1 MAETNQ
7 TFTVRAKLLFMVI
20 LMNGLLLIAGSFV
33 VARLFIVANGYE
45 HFRERTVQF
54 SNINAVSDDLLS
66 LRRSLDLGLRAAMI
80 DNGRW
85 PDAAVEQISTDLKS
99 LNVRIS
105 LLEKNHPQD
114 ADALILNLEDLITV
128 IDDSLVRLKPKPAEA
143 HAILMKVADR
153 TMPAVSK
160 QLTAVIQTELA
171 EVDRVQASITR
182 GDIQALRNGLIGIGL
197 SLIAGLAISYG
208 IFDTVIRPLSTT
220 HKALLQVLSG
230 NFRGVSL
237 PQSQDEIGAI
247 GRVIEDIKARSEHVY
262 RLAYNDSLTGLPNR
276 LQLVRDLAETM
287 RSAGERRSYSL
298 LLLGVDRFSAL
309 SSSFGPRFG
318 DEAIQ
323 EIHKRLD
330 FLLNEDGRLYR
341 YTGDIFACLLKPS
354 IADEAAQAAAIKIA
368 DVISTGFKNPL
379 LVGELSIPLSLSIGV
394 ALSLQKARPENM
406 LVEAEAA
413 LFEAKRRGGTNT
425 VIGMRDFAERTRKRL
440 ETASEIRRGVA
451 AGEFEPFFQP
461 VVDIEQGLTVSAE
474 TLVRWRHAD
483 GHITMPSEF
492 IFVAEESDLIRD
504 ITIQMTGK
512 ACDHLARWKHEGYK
526 LKLAFNV
533 SARLVNIGLKQ
544 IIINAIEASGILPG
558 DLEMEITET
567 VLIGNHTEAEKLLID
582 LRETGLRLA
591 LDDFGTGYSSMNYLS
606 RFQVDKIKIDSTFV
620 KSLADGP
627 RQREVVSAMIQLA
640 RTLKIDVVA
649 EGVETV
655 AQMELLRSMG
665 CKLMQGWLFAAAL
678 PAQDLPHWMDSTSV
692 LLNSIKTRALS
703 AAS

>member
-1 MAETNQ
+1 MAEPTQ
-7 TFTVRAKLLFMVI
+7 AFTVRAKLLFMVI

-54 SNINAVSDDLLS
+54 SNINAVSDDLSS
-66 LRRSLDLGLRAAMI
+66 LRRSLDLGLRAAMV

-85 PDAAVEQISTDLKS
+85 PQTAVDQIATDLKS
-99 LNVRIS
+99 LRVRIA
-105 LLEKNHPQD
+105 LLEKNHPED
-114 ADALILNLEDLITV
+114 ADALILNLEDLMAAL
-128 IDDSLVRLKPKPAEA
+128 DESLVRMKLKPSEA
-143 HAILMKVADR
+143 YAILLKLADH

-160 QLTAVIQTELA
+160 QLTSVIQAELA

-182 GDIQALRNGLIGIGL
+182 GDIQALRNGLIGIAL

-208 IFDTVIRPLSTT
+208 IFDMVIRPLSTT

-230 NFRGVSL
+230 NFRGISL
-237 PQSQDEIGAI
+237 RQSQDEIGAI

-262 RLAYNDSLTGLPNR
+262 RLAYSDILTGLPNR
-276 LQLVRDLAETM
+276 LQLARDLGETM
-287 RSAGERRSYSL
+287 RSAGDRRSYSL

-323 EIHKRLD
+323 EIHRRLGL
-330 FLLNEDGRLYR
+330 LLNEGGRLYR

-354 IADEAAQAAAIKIA
+354 SSDDAAQVAATQVADAISM
-368 DVISTGFKNPL
+368 DFRTPL

-394 ALSLQKARPENM
+394 ALSLQKVRPENM

-425 VIGMRDFAERTRKRL
+425 VIGMRDFAERTRRRL
-440 ETASEIRRGVA
+440 EIASAIRRGLTA
-451 AGEFEPFFQP
+451 SEFEPFFQP
-461 VVDIEQGLTVSAE
+461 VIDIERGVTVGAE

-483 GHITMPSEF
+483 GRITMPGEF
-492 IFVAEESDLIRD
+492 IFIAEESDLIRD

-512 ACDHLARWKHEGYK
+512 ACDHLARWKRDGYK

-533 SARLVNIGLKQ
+533 SARLVTIGLKQ
-544 IIINAIEASGILPG
+544 IVLNAIEASGISPA

-567 VLIGNHTEAEKLLID
+567 VLIGNHNEAEKLLIE
-582 LRETGLRLA
+582 LRESGLRLA
-591 LDDFGTGYSSMNYLS
+591 LDDFGSGYSSMNYLS
-606 RFQVDKIKIDSTFV
+606 RFQVDKIKIDQTFV
-620 KSLADGP
+620 QSLSDGE
-627 RQREVVSAMIQLA
+627 RQREVVSAMIKLA
-640 RTLKIDVVA
+640 HALKIDVVA
-649 EGVETV
+649 EGVETLE
-655 AQMELLRSMG
+655 QMELLRSLG
-665 CKLMQGWLFAAAL
+665 CRLMQGWLFAAAL
-678 PAQDLPHWMDSTSV
+678 PAQEFPPWMDSTSA
-692 LLNSIKTRALS
+692 LLSGIKARSLS
-703 AAS
+703 GAK